1 MGYHP
6 WGRKELDTTE
16 LIHLFT
22 FLWVSLPSPLMAVCF
37 SSLSGLQ
44 GARPCFEIGLCF
56 VKVFYILLLFLFV
69 FYFEK

>member
-6 WGRKELDTTE
+6 WGRKELDRTE
-16 LIHLFT
+16 RIHLFT
-22 FLWVSLPSPLMAVCF
+22 FLWASLPSPLMVWCF

-44 GARPCFEIGLCF
+44 GTRPCFEIGLCF
-56 VKVFYILLLFLFV
+56 CISLLFLFV